1 MTMQELCDSHLVSVI
16 IPVYDVEKYL
26 DRCMESVLGQTYKN
40 TEVILV
46 DDGSPDSCP
55 RKCDDYAAKDPR
67 VRVIHQKNSG
77 VAAARNTGVK
87 AAKGDYITFVD
98 SDDYVCPLY
107 IEQLMRTL
115 RDSGRRISASS
126 YGYDDKDLTAQVIN
140 EYRVYSAE
148 EAITEILRE
157 RDFQTSPWGK
167 LYDSDLFVGFDYPVG
182 KIYEDYYAGPRLF
195 DRAGGLAYA
204 RSRTYLYR
212 TNRDGITKSYF
223 NKRKMQY
230 FEIADDVNQYLAQNH
245 PGLVSLAVSRDV
257 NMAIGFLRKI
267 SREKG
272 DFVPET
278 KFLIGKI
285 REGIGPF
292 LKSGY
297 PPVKKVFALGL
308 ITAPGLFMKALA
320 RT

>member
-1 MTMQELCDSHLVSVI
+1 MIMQELNGSHLVSIV

-26 DRCMESVLGQTYKN
+26 DRCMESVLGQTWQN
-40 TEVILV
+40 IEVILI

-55 RKCDDYAAKDPR
+55 QKCDDYAAKDPR

-77 VAAARNTGVK
+77 VAAARNTGVR
-87 AAKGDYITFVD
+87 AAKGDYIAYVD
-98 SDDYVCPLY
+98 SDDYVTPLY
-107 IEQLMRTL
+107 IEQLLRTIL
-115 RDSGRRISASS
+115 DSGRRISVSS
-126 YGYDDKDLTAQVIN
+126 YAYNEKDLDTEIIDN
-140 EYRVYSAE
+140 YEVYTAE
-148 EAITEILRE
+148 EAIIEILRE

-167 LYDSDLFVGFDYPVG
+167 LYDRTLFEKLDYPDG
-182 KIYEDYYAGPRLF
+182 LIYEDYYAGPRLF
-195 DRAGGLAYA
+195 DLAGGAAYA
-204 RSRTYLYR
+204 CSRTYLYSI
-212 TNRDGITKSYF
+212 NREGITKSYF

-230 FEIADDVNQYLAQNH
+230 FEVADDVNRYLADRH
-245 PGLVSLAVSRDV
+245 PDLVPLAVSRDV

-267 SREKG
+267 SKEKG

-285 REGIGPF
+285 REGIRPF

-297 PPVKKVFALGL
+297 PPVKKAFALGL
-308 ITAPGLFMKALA
+308 ITAPGLFMKALS